1 MSACPARH
9 STVGGSGLGP
19 VERADD
25 DESEAF
31 ALLAVDD
38 DVARLRVRGGGGGA
52 VGRLAVGGAVGVG
65 EVASGGAVLR
75 GHRARAAAI
84 LGARLAC
91 RGRQR
96 AKNQANLLI
105 PANFT
110 VNRYKSGTFEL

>member
-1 MSACPARH
+1 MSARPARH

-38 DVARLRVRGGGGGA
+38 DVARLRVSGGGGA
-52 VGRLAVGGAVGVG
+52 VGRLAVGAAVGVG

-75 GHRARAAAI
+75 GHRARAAAV

-96 AKNQANLLI
+96 AKNRAKLSI

-110 VNRYKSGTFEL
+110 VNRYKSWTFEL

>member
-9 STVGGSGLGP
+9 STVGGSGLGA

-38 DVARLRVRGGGGGA
+38 DVARLRVSGGGA

-75 GHRARAAAI
+75 GHRARAAAV